1 MEPAVRFETVV
12 DLFAEMP
19 GITPP
24 DAGRGFGR
32 SALRIDGRIFAMLVR
47 GRFVVKLP
55 ADRVDALLAAGE
67 GGRFDAN
74 KGKPMK
80 EWFAAGP
87 DSTLDWGGLAA
98 EALEFVRGPG
108 PAGT

>member
-1 MEPAVRFETVV
+1 MEAAERFEAVMNRFAGVPGVV
-12 DLFAEMP
+12 
-19 GITPP
+19 PP
-24 DAGRGFGR
+24 DVGRGFGR

-55 ADRVDALLAAGE
+55 KSRVDALVAAGE

-74 KGKPMK
+74 KDTPMK

-87 DSTLDWGGLAA
+87 ESTPDWGDLAG
-98 EALEFVRGPG
+98 EALEFVRGPAT
-108 PAGT
+108 AGT